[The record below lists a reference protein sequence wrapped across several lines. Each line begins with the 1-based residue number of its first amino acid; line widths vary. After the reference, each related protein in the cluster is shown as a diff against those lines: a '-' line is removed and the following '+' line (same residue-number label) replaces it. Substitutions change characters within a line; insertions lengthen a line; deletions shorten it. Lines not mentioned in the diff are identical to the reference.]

1 MWFTRV
7 SINNPVFATMA
18 MAALCV
24 LGLFSYNQLRVERL
38 PDIAPPIVFV
48 AVAIRA
54 PRPTPPRP
62 S

>member
-7 SINNPVFATMA
+7 SINNPVFATMV

-24 LGLFSYNQLRVERL
+24 LGLFSYSQLRVERL
-38 PDIAPPIVFV
+38 PDISPPIVFV
-48 AVAIRA
+48 SVAYPGASPER
-54 PRPTPPRP
+54 PRP